1 MSQLQNIRATEAEL
15 EILNILWADG
25 PSTVRDVHEKL
36 AEKKDAGYT
45 TTLKQLQVM
54 YEKQLVT
61 REASGKSHIYTA
73 AIDRQTT
80 QGQMVKRLIDSV
92 FNGSAMSLVLQA
104 LGNHKPTGEEL
115 EQIKQYLESGKKK
128 KKS

>member
-1 MSQLQNIRATEAEL
+1 MENEKLIRATEAEL
-15 EILNILWADG
+15 EILNILWAHG
-25 PSTVRDVHEKL
+25 PSTVRDVHELL

-54 YEKQLVT
+54 YEKHLVS

-73 AIDRQTT
+73 AVDKQKT
-80 QGQMVKRLIDSV
+80 QGQIVQRLIDSV

-104 LGNHKPTGEEL
+104 LGNHKPTDAEL
-115 EQIKQYLESGKKK
+115 DQIKRYLETKKK
-128 KKS
+128 KK